1 MNGKETTDMAT
12 ELITG
17 DRTTRINSDSH
28 SAYDSGAKRRVYEPE
43 IFDPEQEARLQRIL
57 FIAQLMDDA
66 ITVPGTNYRIG
77 WDSIIGL
84 VPGVGDVATA
94 CVSSWI
100 VYEAKQ
106 LGLPKWK
113 LARMLANISLDV
125 TLGVVP
131 LLGDFFDATFKA
143 NRKNAHIVRKHFG
156 RHHTES
162 DASI

>member
-1 MNGKETTDMAT
+1 MTT
-12 ELITG
+12 ELVTADTSIPV
-17 DRTTRINSDSH
+17 DDASPSNR
-28 SAYDSGAKRRVYEPE
+28 AEGAKRKVYEPE
-43 IFDPEQEARLQRIL
+43 IFNPEHEARLQRIL
-57 FIAQLMDDA
+57 LIAQLMDDA

-84 VPGVGDVATA
+84 IPGVGDVATA

-113 LARMLANISLDV
+113 LAHMLANIGIDT
-125 TLGVVP
+125 TLGIVP

-143 NRKNAHIVRKHFG
+143 NRKNARIVRKHFG
-156 RHHTES
+156 RHEPV
-162 DASI
+162 